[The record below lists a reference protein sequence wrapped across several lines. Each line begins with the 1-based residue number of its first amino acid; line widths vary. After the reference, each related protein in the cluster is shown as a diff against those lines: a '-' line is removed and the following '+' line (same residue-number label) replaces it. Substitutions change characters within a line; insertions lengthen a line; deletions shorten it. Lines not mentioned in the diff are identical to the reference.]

1 MDIGALLT
9 SAGIN
14 VAICVVL
21 LSLYSILRKQPSNV
35 SVYFMRRLISEQ
47 IKPDHFGIERLVP
60 SASWIVRAWQATNED
75 ILAAGGVDALVFL
88 RIVVF
93 SIRIFI
99 IAAMIC
105 VFLVLPVNYYGQEME
120 HKKIHAESLE
130 VFTIGNVK
138 EGSKWFWTHCLAL
151 YVISSSACVLLYFE
165 YKSITKMRLAH
176 ITGSPVNPSH
186 FTVLVRGIPWSRDH
200 SYSKTVENF
209 FSTYYPASY
218 VSHQM
223 VYRASR
229 VDKLMKD
236 AEKMYRVLKSIE
248 SQRKDSYMPCC
259 LCGGTTHSFKALN
272 IEAESVKS
280 KTSGDGLQPS
290 QREKLEKKDVEKM
303 YKKLKTLELQNKESS
318 MPCCLCSGILRSFK
332 VLKNEAESIEHKAIS
347 DGLQPSQT
355 DKERPAAFV
364 FFRTRYDAVVAAQ
377 VLLSSNPMLWVTQL
391 APEPND
397 VYWSN
402 LSIPYK
408 QVWLRKIATL
418 LGAIVFMFVFLLPVT
433 FVQGLTQLDQLR
445 QTFPFLRGLLKHK
458 FMNQLVTGYL
468 PSVIL
473 MLFMYAVPPTMM
485 LFSTIEGVVSRSERK
500 RSACIKVLY
509 FTIWNVFF
517 VNVLSGSI
525 IRQLNVFSSVRDIPT
540 QLAKAVP
547 TQATFFTTYVL
558 TSGWA
563 SLSCEVIQL
572 FPFFCNWFKRFILRK
587 QEEPCSS
594 TALTFPHHTEIP
606 RLLLFGLLG
615 FTCSIMAP
623 LILPFLLVYFFLAFL
638 VYRNQIL
645 NVYVPKY
652 ESGGLFWP
660 IVHNTTI
667 FSLVLTQV
675 IALGVFGIKRSPVAS
690 GFTIPLIFLTLLFN
704 EYCRQRFSP
713 VFKRSPAQ
721 VLKEKDRQDE
731 NLGRAEEIYKLLQ
744 TAYCQFP
751 LLSPDLT
758 ISQGPSTSQELSM
771 PGNSGQNKDHESSKD
786 PESPNPDFQE
796 ISLLS

>member
-14 VAICVVL
+14 IAICVVL

-35 SVYFMRRLISEQ
+35 SVYFMRRLISEP
-47 IKPDHFGIERLVP
+47 IKHSDPFHFERLVP
-60 SASWIVRAWQATNED
+60 SASWIVRAWQATNEE

-93 SIRIFI
+93 SIRVFI
-99 IAAMIC
+99 IAAAIC
-105 VFLVLPVNYYGQEME
+105 VFLLLPVNYYGQEMQ
-120 HKKIHAESLE
+120 HKQIHSESLE

-151 YVISSSACVLLYFE
+151 YVISCSACVLLHFE
-165 YKSITKMRLAH
+165 YKNITKMRLAH

-186 FTVLVRGIPWSRDH
+186 FTVLVRSIPCSQNH
-200 SYSKTVENF
+200 SYSKSVEDF

-223 VYRASR
+223 VYRAGR

-236 AEKMYRVLKSIE
+236 AEKMYRMLKTIE
-248 SQRKDSYMPCC
+248 SQTKKSYMPCC
-259 LCGGTTHSFKALN
+259 LCGKSTHSFEALN
-272 IEAESVKS
+272 NDAESVEI
-280 KTSGDGLQPS
+280 KTSSDELQPS
-290 QREKLEKKDVEKM
+290 QREKKDVEKI
-303 YKKLKTLELQNKESS
+303 YRKLKTIETQKKMSS
-318 MPCCLCSGILRSFK
+318 TPGCLCGGIMHYFK
-332 VLKNEAESIEHKAIS
+332 MLKKEAESVECKTSS
-347 DGLQPSQT
+347 DRSQPSQT

-364 FFRTRYDAVVAAQ
+364 FFRTRYAAIVAAQ
-377 VLLSSNPMLWVTQL
+377 VLQSSNPMLWVTQL

-408 QVWLRKIATL
+408 QIWLRKIATL
-418 LGAIVFMFVFLLPVT
+418 LGAIVFMFVFLAPVT

-445 QTFPFLRGLLKHK
+445 QTFPFLKGILKQK

-485 LFSTIEGVVSRSERK
+485 LFSTIEGNVSHSERK
-500 RSACIKVLY
+500 KSAGIKVLY

-525 IRQLNVFSSVRDIPT
+525 IRQLSVFSSFRDIPT

-563 SLSCEVIQL
+563 SLSFEVIQL
-572 FPFFCNWFKRFILRK
+572 FPLLCNGFRRFILRR
-587 QEEPCSS
+587 QEEPCSNH
-594 TALTFPHHTEIP
+594 ALTFPHHTEIP

-652 ESGGLFWP
+652 ESGGQFWP
-660 IVHNTTI
+660 VVHNTTI

-721 VLKEKDRQDE
+721 VLIEMDKQDE
-731 NLGRAEEIYKLLQ
+731 NWGRAEEIYKLLR

-751 LLSPDLT
+751 LLSLDL
-758 ISQGPSTSQELSM
+758 STSQELSM
-771 PGNSGQNKDHESSKD
+771 AGNSGQNKDEGSSKD
-786 PESPNPDFQE
+786 QESHNPDLNE
-796 ISLLS
+796 IKLLS

>member
-14 VAICVVL
+14 IAVCVVL
-21 LSLYSILRKQPSNV
+21 LSLYSILRKQPSND
-35 SVYFMRRLISEQ
+35 SVYFMRRLISEK
-47 IKPDHFGIERLVP
+47 IKPDPLGLERLVP
-60 SASWIVRAWQATNED
+60 SASWIVRAWQATDED
-75 ILAAGGVDALVFL
+75 VLVAGGVDALVFL

-99 IAAMIC
+99 IAAVIC
-105 VFLVLPVNYYGQEME
+105 VFLVLPVNYYGQEMQ
-120 HKKIHAESLE
+120 HKKIGAESLE

-138 EGSKWFWTHCLAL
+138 EGSIWFWVHCLAL
-151 YVISSSACVLLYFE
+151 YVISCSACVLLYFE

-200 SYSKTVENF
+200 SYSETVEQF

-236 AEKMYRVLKSIE
+236 AEKMCRMLKTIE
-248 SQRKDSYMPCC
+248 LQNRESYMPSC
-259 LCGGTTHSFKALN
+259 LSGGTTHSFTSLN
-272 IEAESVKS
+272 IKPESFKS
-280 KTSGDGLQPS
+280 KTS
-290 QREKLEKKDVEKM
+290 
-303 YKKLKTLELQNKESS
+303 N
-318 MPCCLCSGILRSFK
+318 
-332 VLKNEAESIEHKAIS
+332 S

-355 DKERPAAFV
+355 DKERSAAFV

-377 VLLSSNPMLWVTQL
+377 VLQSSNPMLWVTQL

-408 QVWLRKIATL
+408 QVWLRRIATL
-418 LGAIVFMFVFLLPVT
+418 LGAIVFMFLFLVPVT

-445 QTFPFLRGLLKHK
+445 QTFPFLRGILKQK

-500 RSACIKVLY
+500 KSACIKVLY

-525 IRQLNVFSSVRDIPT
+525 IRQLSVFSSVKDIPT

-572 FPFFCNWFKRFILRK
+572 FPFLCNWFKKFIPRT

-594 TALTFPHHTEIP
+594 SALTFPHHTEIP

-623 LILPFLLVYFFLAFL
+623 LILPFLLVYFFLSFL

-645 NVYVPKY
+645 NVYVPEY

-690 GFTIPLIFLTLLFN
+690 GFIIPLIFLTLLFN

-721 VLKEKDRQDE
+721 VLIEKDRQEE
-731 NLGRAEEIYKLLQ
+731 NLGRGEEIYKLLR
-744 TAYCQFP
+744 TSYCQFP
-751 LLSPDLT
+751 LLCPDLS
-758 ISQGPSTSQELSM
+758 ISQDPSTSQDSM
-771 PGNSGQNKDHESSKD
+771 PGNSGQKKDHESSKD
-786 PESPNPDFQE
+786 PESPNPGM
-796 ISLLS
+796 ILVLTGSRLLSL